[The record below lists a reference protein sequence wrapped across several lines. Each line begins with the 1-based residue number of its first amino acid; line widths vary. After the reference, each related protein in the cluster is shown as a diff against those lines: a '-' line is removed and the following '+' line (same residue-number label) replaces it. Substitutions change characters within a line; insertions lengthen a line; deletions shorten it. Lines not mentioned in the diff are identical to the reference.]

1 MFPFH
6 TELFNPSFIHKALWA
21 IFVINKNIQ
30 QFILFR
36 YHHRTLHHH
45 DRVSRDIAG
54 HDAPRSNPAIAF
66 LFFPI
71 YRNHPKRGGVLYKTL
86 FQSSHGSY
94 KNIHIPIHYSMEKSS
109 LTKSDFFR
117 ITTSSYINISTS
129 SSYCPIC
136 ELFSIPF
143 ILFQIRGK
151 KSTPA
156 PYACR

>member
-54 HDAPRSNPAIAF
+54 HDAPRSNPAILTDVHIANNFCTRAF
-66 LFFPI
+66 TVWERIAANGDMLI
-71 YRNHPKRGGVLYKTL
+71 DYYIL
-86 FQSSHGSY
+86 S
-94 KNIHIPIHYSMEKSS
+94 HYS
-109 LTKSDFFR
+109 R
-117 ITTSSYINISTS
+117 ITDKHSYYVVRKERSG
-129 SSYCPIC
+129 
-136 ELFSIPF
+136 L
-143 ILFQIRGK
+143 
-151 KSTPA
+151 
-156 PYACR
+156 